1 MSPGPS
7 LSCNPC
13 PRAQWICWLTA
24 SNQDEADPIET
35 TFELNDTLFAKAE
48 VPPTDEVYIWLGAN
62 VMLAYP
68 TDEAETLLVERL
80 GKAKKSLEDCEED
93 AEFLREQITVSSRFG
108 HCYKK
113 KRLPILTPCTRPW
126 RWQRP
131 GCTIGTSCRSARR
144 RARRIAKRRT
154 TRPVVAERAAR
165 GGGEGVSAKRPVVLG
180 SSRRRAET
188 FESSRDETPRPACRA
203 IHGLNGQW
211 STPATRTGPS
221 SPAKST

>member
-7 LSCNPC
+7 LSRNPC
-13 PRAQWICWLTA
+13 PRTQWICWLTA
-24 SNQDEADPIET
+24 SNQDESDPIET

-108 HCYKK
+108 PCYKQK
-113 KRLPILTPCTRPW
+113 
-126 RWQRP
+126 
-131 GCTIGTSCRSARR
+131 
-144 RARRIAKRRT
+144 
-154 TRPVVAERAAR
+154 
-165 GGGEGVSAKRPVVLG
+165 
-180 SSRRRAET
+180 
-188 FESSRDETPRPACRA
+188 
-203 IHGLNGQW
+203 
-211 STPATRTGPS
+211 
-221 SPAKST
+221 